1 MIITI
6 IMMNIKSIFITT
18 GITVLF
24 GVYSVYNILEYLR
37 ELNNFRVKQIID
49 LKHLAD
55 EYNSNYHNLLVKH
68 TDLKQQYDD
77 LMHRYKNVELEMKL
91 LHVKIDE
98 LQQTENSNDVLCK
111 SEVCSEAGTNTP
123 PIENQI
129 VACDQMCDL
138 NDDVPRIHMETMGS
152 FLKTIDVERDLAFFS
167 SRHSEHTFNT
177 EYTFNNTE
185 VSSLCGSEKS
195 FVLPRSRSTSVTEIN
210 WTAITK
216 KFLFG

>member
-77 LMHRYKNVELEMKL
+77 LMHRYKNVELEM
-91 LHVKIDE
+91 IPP
-98 LQQTENSNDVLCK
+98 SNFDIK
-111 SEVCSEAGTNTP
+111 N
-123 PIENQI
+123 
-129 VACDQMCDL
+129 
-138 NDDVPRIHMETMGS
+138 ND
-152 FLKTIDVERDLAFFS
+152 K
-167 SRHSEHTFNT
+167 
-177 EYTFNNTE
+177 
-185 VSSLCGSEKS
+185 
-195 FVLPRSRSTSVTEIN
+195 
-210 WTAITK
+210 
-216 KFLFG
+216 